1 MTIGD
6 LLRQYRINQNKTLQ
20 EFAGNIIDRSYYGKA
35 ERNIHQISAEN
46 LINLLR
52 YNQIDAIEFIETL
65 DPNYENYQSQIQ
77 IQRKIMEEA
86 YYQVDKDK
94 LKKVK
99 LMITESKLS
108 EKDKEIQNLIAD
120 GLLELLNP
128 DKPNQKI
135 RDEIKKKIFEIPN
148 FNSTKFMLYCN
159 SMRFYSL
166 ADNEAIVRKII
177 EKYQVRESMLVKKSL
192 LSLAINVLV
201 LSIEENKFE
210 NIDFYSDFANKV
222 PTNPDLF
229 FYKSAMTFFTY
240 FIQYKKN
247 QDKSALQYCDAIIK
261 SFCLVG
267 MPEYGEELRKFKDK
281 YK

>member
-1 MTIGD
+1 
-6 LLRQYRINQNKTLQ
+6 
-20 EFAGNIIDRSYYGKA
+20 
-35 ERNIHQISAEN
+35 
-46 LINLLR
+46 
-52 YNQIDAIEFIETL
+52 
-65 DPNYENYQSQIQ
+65 
-77 IQRKIMEEA
+77 
-86 YYQVDKDK
+86 
-94 LKKVK
+94 
-99 LMITESKLS
+99 MITESELS
-108 EKDKEIQNLIAD
+108 EKDKENQNLIAD

-128 DKPNQKI
+128 DKSDQKI
-135 RDEIKKKIFEIPN
+135 REEIKKKIFEIPK

-166 ADNEAIVRKII
+166 ADNETIVRKII
-177 EKYQVRESMLVKKSL
+177 EKYPVRESMLVKKSL
-192 LSLAINVLV
+192 FSLAINVLV

-210 NIDFYSDFANKV
+210 NIDFANKV

-247 QDKSALQYCDAIIK
+247 QDKSALQYCDTIIK

-267 MPEYGEELRKFKDK
+267 MPEYGEELQKFKDK